1 MAPDDDSGRCRED
14 RAAGPGHDLARRGPA
29 RTHGRWHRPAVMRR
43 RRLLAGAAG
52 IGIVATARA
61 TTRAQSFPARPLH
74 LIVPFTPGGTTDI
87 LAREIAA
94 KLQVAFGQ
102 SCIVE
107 NRPGGG
113 GTLGCEMVARADPD
127 GLTMLMGH
135 IGTLAINPLVYPHHG
150 YDPVKGWT
158 PLAYVAN
165 VPNVLA
171 VNASVP
177 AQSVE
182 ELVALAKAKP
192 GALAYGTGGTAS
204 ASHLASAYFA
214 FATGTEFLHVPYK
227 GTAPFVSDLLAGQLQ
242 MGFTGAPVV
251 MPLAKQ
257 GRLRALAVSSA
268 QRSEAFPELPTIA
281 EINKAL
287 ASADVKARL
296 EKEGGA
302 AVIAPPEA
310 LGSHIAAEIDRW
322 RPVVKAANIRLD

>member
-1 MAPDDDSGRCRED
+1 
-14 RAAGPGHDLARRGPA
+14 
-29 RTHGRWHRPAVMRR
+29 MRR
-43 RRLLAGAAG
+43 RRLIVGAAG
-52 IGIVATARA
+52 ATLVTAAARA
-61 TTRAQSFPARPLH
+61 QNFPAKPLR

-102 SCIVE
+102 SCVVE

-113 GTLGCEMVARADPD
+113 GTIGCEMVARSEPD

-135 IGTLAINPLVYPHHG
+135 IGTLAINPLVYPKHS
-150 YDPVKGWT
+150 YDPVIGRT

-165 VPNVLA
+165 VPNVLT
-171 VNASVP
+171 VNPSVAASGV
-177 AQSVE
+177 S
-182 ELVALAKAKP
+182 ELVAMAKAKP

-214 FATGTEFLHVPYK
+214 YATGTELLHVPYK
-227 GTAPFVSDLLAGQLQ
+227 GTAPFVSDLLGDQLQ
-242 MGFTGAPVV
+242 IGFTGAPVV
-251 MPLAKQ
+251 MPLVKQ

-268 QRSEAFPELPTIA
+268 RRSEAFPELPTVAESGVAGFEADQWYGITGPAGIDPVIA
-281 EINKAL
+281 ARLNEEINKAL

-302 AVIAPPEA
+302 AVLAPPQA
-310 LGSHIAAEIDRW
+310 LGTHIANEIERW
-322 RPVVKAANIRLD
+322 RPVVKAANIRLE

>member
-1 MAPDDDSGRCRED
+1 M
-14 RAAGPGHDLARRGPA
+14 
-29 RTHGRWHRPAVMRR
+29 
-43 RRLLAGAAG
+43 
-52 IGIVATARA
+52 
-61 TTRAQSFPARPLH
+61 
-74 LIVPFTPGGTTDI
+74 PFTPGGTTDI

-150 YDPVKGWT
+150 YDPVTGWT

-177 AQSVE
+177 AQSVQ
-182 ELVALAKAKP
+182 ELVALAKSKP

-227 GTAPFVSDLLAGQLQ
+227 GTAPFVSDLLGGQLQ

-268 QRSEAFPELPTIA
+268 KRSEAFPELPTIA
-281 EINKAL
+281 EFGRSRLRSRSMVRHHRPGRDRSRDRQGAQRRDQQGAGVGRREGAPGKGRRRRGDRAARGAGPAHRGGDRAL
-287 ASADVKARL
+287 AAGG
-296 EKEGGA
+296 EGGEHPA
-302 AVIAPPEA
+302 GVARHGFPAKNDSVIPTRSERPHHAHGGRDAV
-310 LGSHIAAEIDRW
+310 RMT
-322 RPVVKAANIRLD
+322 

>member
-1 MAPDDDSGRCRED
+1 MKTSG
-14 RAAGPGHDLARRGPA
+14 
-29 RTHGRWHRPAVMRR
+29 MRITR
-43 RRLLAGAAG
+43 RRLGLGAAASLA
-52 IGIVATARA
+52 VVTRTLATE
-61 TTRAQSFPARPLH
+61 FPAKPIH

-94 KLQVAFGQ
+94 KLQEAFNQ

-107 NRPGGG
+107 NRPGAG
-113 GTLGCEMVARADPD
+113 GTVGCELVARAEPD
-127 GLTMLMGH
+127 GYTMLMGH
-135 IGTLAINPLVYPHHG
+135 IGTLAINPLVYPNHS

-158 PLAYVAN
+158 AIAYVAN

-171 VNASVP
+171 VNAANVP
-177 AQSVE
+177 ATSVQ

-192 GALAYGTGGTAS
+192 GALAYGTGGTAT

-214 FATGTEFLHVPYK
+214 YATGTEFLHVPYK
-227 GTAPFVSDLLAGQLQ
+227 GTAPFVNDLVAGRLQ

-257 GRLRALAVSSA
+257 GSLRPLGVSSA
-268 QRSEAFPELPTIA
+268 KRSEAFPELPTIAESGYAGFEADQWYGITGPAGIDPAVALKLNA

-302 AVIAPPEA
+302 AVLGPPATLERH
-310 LGSHIAAEIDRW
+310 LAAEIERW
-322 RPVVKAANIRLD
+322 RPVVKAADIRLE

>member
-1 MAPDDDSGRCRED
+1 
-14 RAAGPGHDLARRGPA
+14 
-29 RTHGRWHRPAVMRR
+29 
-43 RRLLAGAAG
+43 
-52 IGIVATARA
+52 
-61 TTRAQSFPARPLH
+61 
-74 LIVPFTPGGTTDI
+74 VPFTPGGTTDI

-94 KLQVAFGQ
+94 KLQAGFGQ

-113 GTLGCEMVARADPD
+113 GTIGCEMVARSDPD

-135 IGTLAINPLVYPHHG
+135 IGTLAINPLVYPHHS

-171 VNASVP
+171 VNAAVP
-177 AQSVE
+177 AQSVQ
-182 ELVALAKAKP
+182 ELLALAKAKP

-204 ASHLASAYFA
+204 ASHLVSAYFA

-227 GTAPFVSDLLAGQLQ
+227 GTAPFVADLLAGQLQ

-257 GRLRALAVSSA
+257 GRLRALGVSSA
-268 QRSEAFPELPTIA
+268 KRSEAFPDLPTIAESGCPGFEADQWYGITGPAGIDPVIAGRLNA

-310 LGSHIAAEIDRW
+310 LGRHIATEIERW
-322 RPVVKAANIRLD
+322 RPVVKAANIRLE